1 MEQVPK
7 IVSQRLQATAEPAVH
22 PDANVLA
29 GFAEKSLTERER
41 VQVLDHLGQC
51 LDCRDVVLRASV
63 ELVSAPGA
71 SAERGRS
78 AWLHASLLGG
88 SWLRGPVLRWGAVA
102 ACLLV
107 VSAAV
112 MLRRERSASTEPFVV
127 ASPSRPL
134 APAVASESK
143 AAETAATQ
151 TPYEQPVAASNA
163 LPSPPASRRELAV
176 APRTKQ
182 LARSEVSKGRAIA
195 GPPAAPGLAENTPAQ
210 MAAAAPA
217 PLENRASRYQKKQE
231 PQEENQTVEVSGEAA
246 ILNTE
251 NAKASPE
258 TETVTVTAQG
268 GPVTTLADAVT
279 GRAKDAKEPQPKSGA
294 GAALSL
300 SSDAAPLPAAA
311 NRQSSARTAGNMV
324 QLRNPMTLTPR
335 WTLSP
340 DGVLERSL
348 DGGRTWETVP
358 VPASAALRALA
369 AEGFEI
375 WVGGAAG
382 ALYHSSDI
390 GQRWAQV
397 TPTADGKALDADIIG
412 VTFTDAS
419 HGKLTTSNHETW
431 TTSDAGQSWEKK

>member
-78 AWLHASLLGG
+78 GWLHGSSLHG

-102 ACLLV
+102 ACLVV

-112 MLRRERSASTEPFVV
+112 MLRRERSASTEPALV
-127 ASPSRPL
+127 ASSSRQPASGVTSENK
-134 APAVASESK
+134 AP
-143 AAETAATQ
+143 ETAATP
-151 TPYEQPVAASNA
+151 TVSGGLPATNSA
-163 LPSPPASRRELAV
+163 LPSLQASRRDLTARPG
-176 APRTKQ
+176 AKQ
-182 LARSEVSKGRAIA
+182 LARSEALKGRVPAS
-195 GPPAAPGLAENTPAQ
+195 PPAAGPDENT
-210 MAAAAPA
+210 AAEVAEGTP
-217 PLENRASRYQKKQE
+217 PQLESRASRYQKKRE
-231 PQEENQTVEVSGEAA
+231 LQEENQTVEVNGEAA

-251 NAKASPE
+251 NAKVASE

-268 GPVTTLADAVT
+268 GPSTTLADTVT

-300 SSDAAPLPAAA
+300 SASAAPLPAGA
-311 NRQSSARTAGNMV
+311 NRQSSARTASNMV

-358 VPASAALRALA
+358 VAATAALRALA

-390 GQRWAQV
+390 GQHWVQV
-397 TPTADGKALDADIIG
+397 TPTADGKALGADIIG
-412 VTFTDAS
+412 ITFTDAS

-431 TTSDAGQSWEKK
+431 ITSDAGQSWERK